1 LLSRVLIAGGGT
13 GGHLYPGLA
22 IAERL
27 RSLGAECR
35 FVGTRR
41 GLEARVVPERGF
53 PLHTIHARGLA
64 GKPWQK
70 LLAIATL
77 GRGFLESLW
86 ILHRYRPQMM
96 VVTGGYVC
104 APILLASALRRTPV
118 LMLEQ
123 NALPGKVNRKLAG
136 LARRICLSFDES
148 RKFFPSSRCVLTGN
162 PVREEILSATREQ
175 GREFFKI
182 PDDRPVLLVTGA
194 SQGASSINEAILK
207 ALANWRASGHNWTI
221 LHLTGT
227 AHQSK
232 VQEKARQIL
241 QDSMLDY
248 RCIGYMGEMHFAYA
262 AADLVVS
269 RAGATTLAELTARGL
284 PSILIPYPFSADR
297 HQDFNADT
305 LVQRGAALKLDDSAV
320 GELLGDTVGSL
331 MEDSQRLGKMA
342 QASLA
347 SGRPEALH
355 AILEV
360 IEQNFGAV
368 ATKSPLG

>member
-1 LLSRVLIAGGGT
+1 MLSRVLIAGGGT

-35 FVGTRR
+35 FLGTRR

-53 PLHTIHARGLA
+53 PLHTVHARGLA

-70 LLAIATL
+70 LLALATL

-86 ILHRYRPQMM
+86 ILNRYQPQMI
-96 VVTGGYVC
+96 VATGGYVC
-104 APILLASALRRTPV
+104 APVLLASAFTRTPV

-123 NALPGKVNRKLAG
+123 NALPGKVNRKLAR
-136 LARRICLSFDES
+136 LARRICLSFEES
-148 RKFFPSSRCVLTGN
+148 RKFFPSSRCILTGN
-162 PVREEILSATREQ
+162 PVREEILTATREQ
-175 GREFFKI
+175 AREFLQI
-182 PDDRPVLLVTGA
+182 PEDRRVLLVTGA
-194 SQGASSINEAILK
+194 SQGAASINEALLK
-207 ALANWRASGHNWTI
+207 ALPAWREGAHNWTL
-221 LHLTGT
+221 LHLTGP
-227 AHQSK
+227 AHQPQ
-232 VQEKARQIL
+232 VQEKASQIL
-241 QDSMLDY
+241 QGSMLDY

-269 RAGATTLAELTARGL
+269 RAGATTLAELSARGL
-284 PSILIPYPFSADR
+284 PSILIPYPWSAER

-305 LVQRGAALKLDDSAV
+305 LVQRGAALKLDDSNL
-320 GELLGDTVGSL
+320 GELLGDAVSSL

-347 SGRPEALH
+347 SGRPKAMH

-360 IEQNFGAV
+360 IEQHFGVV
-368 ATKSPLG
+368 AKKSPLG